1 MRTSN
6 HILPVALLSFGLGLT
21 AAHAFDLKSPANS
34 SPVLP
39 GVGPVGAVPVTRP
52 NAPVASVDSLET
64 YFLAIERGDTEGA
77 VKVLENAFRSGDVR
91 AGWRLA
97 RDYADGKNGVAKDQV
112 RAFEIF
118 KAIIE
123 SQRGAVP
130 TGPSAGFVA
139 DALVTMGLYY
149 LTGIPNSAIKA
160 DPVRAFDKFNDAAI
174 NFADADGQYHL
185 ARAYLDGQG
194 VPKNPALASKWF
206 YEAAKKGQSEA
217 QAEFGR
223 LLVQGVGQVI
233 PRDIPQ
239 GLMWLKIAVE
249 TAPQGV
255 PWMQALYDSAWKQ
268 ATEDER
274 SAALVYFEKW
284 KLRVS
289 RSTRSPG

>member
-21 AAHAFDLKSPANS
+21 AAHALDVKSPANS

-39 GVGPVGAVPVTRP
+39 GVGPVGAVPATRP
-52 NAPVASVDSLET
+52 NASAAGADSLET
-64 YFLAIERGDTEGA
+64 YFLAIDKGDTVGA
-77 VKVLENAFRSGDVR
+77 VKVLENAFRDGNVR

-97 RDYADGKNGVAKDQV
+97 RNYADGKNGVVKDQA

-118 KAIIE
+118 QAIVE
-123 SQRGAVP
+123 GQRGVVP

-185 ARAYLDGQG
+185 ARAYQDGQG
-194 VPKNPALASKWF
+194 VPRNPALASKWF

-223 LLVQGVGQVI
+223 LLIQGG
-233 PRDIPQ
+233 DIPQ

-249 TAPQGV
+249 TAPQGL
-255 PWMQALYDSAWKQ
+255 PWIQALYDSVWKQ
-268 ATEDER
+268 ATDEER
-274 SAALVYFEKW
+274 AAALVYFEKW
-284 KLRVS
+284 KLRIG
-289 RSTRSPG
+289 RLTRGPN